1 MGGNGPQAGT
11 HPCHFTPPRRE
22 GPEEELKRPGTW
34 SQARERA
41 GKQNTAPP
49 KQSPDEIC
57 KLITVLGNLSGDTTQ
72 DASCSAEIREFP
84 GSHCPAS
91 PGGQKNWQGA
101 WWNVRKMPE
110 AKTAGS
116 SAPCTPRPV
125 PFTLHSPLESPL
137 RLTFKP
143 SLPLAGCG
151 ALGKW
156 LCLFVP
162 QFPHLQNGAAGGE
175 RLPAF
180 LHILL

>member
-1 MGGNGPQAGT
+1 MDVVANLQHTVVTGSFFVTERHPVMKFDRHMPAEGGGG
-11 HPCHFTPPRRE
+11 
-22 GPEEELKRPGTW
+22 
-34 SQARERA
+34 
-41 GKQNTAPP
+41 GKETGFAYPHI
-49 KQSPDEIC
+49 KHC
-57 KLITVLGNLSGDTTQ
+57 
-72 DASCSAEIREFP
+72 ASCSAEIREFP